1 MPVVAGYSAYLY
13 YLPLNLFE
21 QICLVMLPAH
31 TDPSLNEEVGQEMR
45 QCGIYARETGKWYFR
60 VTEERFWELVDAFRE
75 AYESAGEQEKK
86 VLFTYEEL
94 FGQP

>member
-1 MPVVAGYSAYLY
+1 M
-13 YLPLNLFE
+13 LFR
-21 QICLVMLPAH
+21 
-31 TDPSLNEEVGQEMR
+31 S
-45 QCGIYARETGKWYFR
+45 GIYARETGKWYFR